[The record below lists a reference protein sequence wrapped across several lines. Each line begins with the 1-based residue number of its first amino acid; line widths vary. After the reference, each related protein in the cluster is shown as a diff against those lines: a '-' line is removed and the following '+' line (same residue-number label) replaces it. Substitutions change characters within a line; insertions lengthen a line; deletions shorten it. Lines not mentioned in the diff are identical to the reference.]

1 MAPQVHGLAGP
12 PRYQTELFD
21 QRVGI
26 AGLQSDQGS
35 RRGQN
40 AVENIGSYMGV
51 GGHGQHIG
59 GSGAKYRPNTGAY
72 ARDS

>member
-1 MAPQVHGLAGP
+1 
-12 PRYQTELFD
+12 
-21 QRVGI
+21 
-26 AGLQSDQGS
+26 
-35 RRGQN
+35 
-40 AVENIGSYMGV
+40 MGV